1 MAKNATQVRVA
12 LTGSIW
18 FSNNPNA
25 TIPGDLTTPP
35 LDFVDL
41 GYTTTDGVTFTLSK
55 ETEDIE
61 GWQSGDVLR
70 RLVTAEPK
78 MAAFQLAQVSRDTWL
93 AAMGG
98 TITQTRAQNGAIPA
112 IHRWEPSAGVL
123 PEGILLIDFVD
134 GSLNYRFGFRRAQQ
148 SAEVEFQLV
157 RNAAIKLPQEWTALA
172 PASGQ
177 ASFFMDTDDPAFAAD
192 PADRVAPV
200 AGTLAASSIT
210 TTGFTLTVTGASDP
224 GGALHATPYSFTTD
238 DGATWTP
245 YQAAATLAVT
255 GKVTGTGYVC
265 QHRVR
270 DAALNVKEG
279 ARIAV
284 KTA

>member
-18 FSNNPNA
+18 FTSNLNA
-25 TIPGDLTTPP
+25 TIPGDLTDPP
-35 LDFVDL
+35 ADFVDL
-41 GYTTTDGVTFTLSK
+41 GFTTPDGVTFTLSK
-55 ETEDIE
+55 ETENIE
-61 GWQSGDVLR
+61 GWQTSDILR
-70 RLVTAEPK
+70 KLVTAEPK
-78 MAAFQLAQVSRDTWL
+78 VAAFVLQQVNRDTWL

-98 TITQTRAQNGAIPA
+98 TITQTRPLNGAIPA
-112 IHRWEPSAGVL
+112 IHRWEPAAGVL
-123 PEGILLIDFVD
+123 PEGILLIDFED
-134 GSLNYRFGFRRAQQ
+134 NGINYRFAFRRAQQ

-157 RNAAIKLPQEWTALA
+157 RNAAVKLPQEWTALA
-172 PASGQ
+172 PASGL
-177 ASFFMDTDDPAFAAD
+177 ASFFLDTDDPAFTAN
-192 PADRVAPV
+192 PADRAAPI
-200 AGTLAASSIT
+200 AGTLAASAIT
-210 TTGFTLTVTGASDP
+210 ATGFTLTVTGASDP

-238 DGATWTP
+238 DGATWTG
-245 YQAAATLAVT
+245 YQAAATLPIT